1 MTDTRVVGASVQGES
16 DTYPVWTLRFTW
28 RVTDAKDNPQQT
40 YVFTTSETDAVDRA
54 VFEYDHRAD
63 TATLALISAH
73 VKRPDSG
80 WTIVPR
86 GNPVVRH
93 AFQLSPRRPG

>member
-54 VFEYDHRAD
+54 VFEYDHRDPPPGAPSGVGRGLLLPSM
-63 TATLALISAH
+63 AARGCSEARGAVASA
-73 VKRPDSG
+73 
-80 WTIVPR
+80 
-86 GNPVVRH
+86 
-93 AFQLSPRRPG
+93 A